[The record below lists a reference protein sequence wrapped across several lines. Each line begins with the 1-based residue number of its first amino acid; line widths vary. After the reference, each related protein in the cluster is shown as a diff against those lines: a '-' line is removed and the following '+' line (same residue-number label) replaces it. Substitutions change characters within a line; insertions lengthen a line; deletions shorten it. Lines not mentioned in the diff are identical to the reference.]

1 MSPLFLSALC
11 AIRTLFRLSPIIFRF
26 CHDAEIE
33 YFCTCMRLE
42 ELSLT
47 NFKNIPEARL
57 EFSGKVNCF
66 LGNNGMGK
74 SNMLDAIY
82 FLSFCKSFS
91 RVPDKMLIRRGEDF
105 AIARGRYVRKGV
117 NEELLLGLST
127 AARRKTL
134 KRGGKEYDRLS
145 AHIGSFPLVMVAPQ
159 DIDLIRESGEE
170 RRHWMDVVISQSDP
184 VYLDHLI
191 RYTRSLE
198 QRNRLLREGAVDAN
212 LYAAVEMVMD
222 MSASYIHSVRSARIA
237 ELTVI
242 FDRYYKAIAG
252 SSESVSLSYQSGL
265 NREGVTMQSLLDEAR
280 RHDEIVRHTSV
291 GIHRDDIGMEL
302 DGMPMRRTGSQ
313 GQCKTFTIALRL
325 AQYDFLHRATGITP
339 LLLLDDIFDKLDASR
354 VERIMELVTSDSF
367 GQIFITDTN
376 RTHLDE
382 IMRRTGGD
390 YRMWSVENGIFT
402 PTHES

>member
-1 MSPLFLSALC
+1 MKL
-11 AIRTLFRLSPIIFRF
+11 RQ
-26 CHDAEIE
+26 
-33 YFCTCMRLE
+33 
-42 ELSLT
+42 LSLT

-91 RVPDKMLIRRGEDF
+91 RVPDRMLIRRGEDF
-105 AIARGRYVRKGV
+105 AIAKANYERKGID
-117 NEELLLGLST
+117 EELTLGLSSS
-127 AARRKTL
+127 RRKSL

-145 AHIGSFPLVMVAPQ
+145 THIGSFPLVMIAPQ

-170 RRHWMDVVISQSDP
+170 RRHWLDLVISQSDA
-184 VYLDHLI
+184 VYLENLI
-191 RYTRSLE
+191 RFNRGLE
-198 QRNRLLREGAVDAN
+198 QRNRMLREGVVDAN
-212 LYAAVEMVMD
+212 LYAAVEIQMD
-222 MSASYIHSVRSARIA
+222 MTASYIHAVRAQKIS
-237 ELTVI
+237 ELTEI
-242 FDRYYKAIAG
+242 FDRYYKSIAG
-252 SSESVSLSYQSGL
+252 DEGESVSLSYESAL
-265 NREGVTMQSLLDEAR
+265 NRPGSGMQQLLDEAR
-280 RHDEIVRHTSV
+280 RHDEIVKHTSV
-291 GIHRDDIGMEL
+291 GIHRDDIGMTL
-302 DGMPMRRTGSQ
+302 DSMPLRRIGSQ

-325 AQYDFLHRATGITP
+325 AQFEFLRRATGITP

-354 VERIMELVTSDSF
+354 VERIMNLVTSDSF

-390 YRMWSVENGIFT
+390 YKMWTVDHGVFT
-402 PTHES
+402 PSAE

>member
-1 MSPLFLSALC
+1 
-11 AIRTLFRLSPIIFRF
+11 
-26 CHDAEIE
+26 
-33 YFCTCMRLE
+33 MRLE

-57 EFSGKVNCF
+57 EFSGQVNCF

-91 RVPDKMLIRRGEDF
+91 RMPDKMLIRRGEEF

-117 NEELLLGLST
+117 DEELMLGLSAT
-127 AARRKTL
+127 RRKTL

-145 AHIGSFPLVMVAPQ
+145 SHIGSFPLVMVAPQ

-191 RYTRSLE
+191 RYTRALE

-212 LYAAVEMVMD
+212 LYAAVEIVMD
-222 MSASYIHSVRSARIA
+222 MSASYIHSVRTDKIS
-237 ELTVI
+237 ELTEI

-252 SSESVSLSYQSGL
+252 SDENVTLTYQSGL
-265 NREGVTMQSLLDEAR
+265 NREGTTMQMLLDEAR
-280 RHDEIVRHTSV
+280 RHDEIVKHTSV
-291 GIHRDDIGMEL
+291 GPHRDDIGMEL

-325 AQYDFLHRATGITP
+325 AQYDFLHTATGIRP
-339 LLLLDDIFDKLDASR
+339 LLLLDDIFDKLDSTR
-354 VERIMELVTSDSF
+354 VERIMELVTSDAF

-376 RTHLDE
+376 RKHLDE
-382 IMRRTGGD
+382 IMERTGGD
-390 YRMWSVENGIFT
+390 YRMWQVDNGIFT
-402 PTHES
+402 PTES